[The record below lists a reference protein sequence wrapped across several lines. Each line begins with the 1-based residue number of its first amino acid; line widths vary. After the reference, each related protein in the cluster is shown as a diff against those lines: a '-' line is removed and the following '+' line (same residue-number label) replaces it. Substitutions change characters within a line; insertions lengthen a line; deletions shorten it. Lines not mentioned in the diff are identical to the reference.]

1 MPMRRL
7 SRKVPLSGK
16 WEPKE
21 YTLLF
26 NVLEANPGHVKALLC
41 RRGMANLE
49 VGDFEEAMGDFE
61 MMMKA
66 DKSFEPDATAA
77 FKKLKQKQ
85 AGCGEEGKEKIAD
98 AGTDNRGEEQST
110 NENDQEKD
118 GSLSCGQL
126 VEDFVQLL
134 GFKDARYC
142 DKALGL
148 GGSSI
153 ISINWLANS
162 DFERKKTY

>member
-1 MPMRRL
+1 M
-7 SRKVPLSGK
+7 
-16 WEPKE
+16 
-21 YTLLF
+21 
-26 NVLEANPGHVKALLC
+26 LC
-41 RRGMANLE
+41 R
-49 VGDFEEAMGDFE
+49 
-61 MMMKA
+61 
-66 DKSFEPDATAA
+66 
-77 FKKLKQKQ
+77 
-85 AGCGEEGKEKIAD
+85 AGCGEKGKEKIAD

-110 NENDQEKD
+110 NENHQEKD

-126 VEDFVQLL
+126 VEDFFQLL

-162 DFERKKTY
+162 DFERKKNILKKVQYTIFSAASQRK